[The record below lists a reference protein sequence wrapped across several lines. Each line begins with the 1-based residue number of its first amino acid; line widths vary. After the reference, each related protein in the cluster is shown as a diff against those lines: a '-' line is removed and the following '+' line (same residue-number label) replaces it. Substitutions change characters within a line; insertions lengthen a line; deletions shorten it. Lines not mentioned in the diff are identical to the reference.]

1 MVLVKCSAEHMKE
14 PFRNI
19 MCSYYFFLV
28 EILVLEWNR
37 PGFKC
42 QIYTLICIWPLSPVF
57 LFIKKHDNSG
67 LKQVYKCSVPNAG
80 RFHPLPCFEVWQHAQ
95 PAQGKSRL
103 KALSSSVCPLPLDS
117 HLLWPTSS
125 PEWPFSGAL
134 AFLIISF
141 IIIQS
146 PTPLKWQTIPP
157 LLDQSWPPNVGD
169 IAADHDKG
177 LVQSVKEG
185 QLLQVRSG
193 WRVMGRKGQRG
204 TEKDMLP
211 SLLFSILISSLLIE
225 PSPAPLNS
233 SKGSHGTVE
242 RSGTFHRRRV
252 FELCFWNC
260 QSWSIYKGGWESS
273 LPRVSVR
280 SKWRLQRCASLCSSF
295 LSSLWTHSFFTS
307 SSLPRLSP
315 LCLPSQDILITT
327 HPGDA
332 DAYIFRCHELL
343 KH

>member
-1 MVLVKCSAEHMKE
+1 MPPPPRFPFTLAHIQPRVALLRCSCFFDNLFHHYPE
-14 PFRNI
+14 PHTTEMTDHSSTARSKLATQ
-19 MCSYYFFLV
+19 CG
-28 EILVLEWNR
+28 R
-37 PGFKC
+37 HC
-42 QIYTLICIWPLSPVF
+42 CWP
-57 LFIKKHDNSG
+57 
-67 LKQVYKCSVPNAG
+67 
-80 RFHPLPCFEVWQHAQ
+80 WQ
-95 PAQGKSRL
+95 
-103 KALSSSVCPLPLDS
+103 
-117 HLLWPTSS
+117 
-125 PEWPFSGAL
+125 
-134 AFLIISF
+134 
-141 IIIQS
+141 
-146 PTPLKWQTIPP
+146 
-157 LLDQSWPPNVGD
+157 
-169 IAADHDKG
+169 G